1 MAPARL
7 LREAS
12 ADALVVELAPQQ
24 DAVASAE
31 RSAPPTLR
39 ALQTAVA
46 RPVAAPL
53 AVPTSARPAE
63 VEGEA
68 EGALQVGQ
76 PSATLSQEARM
87 EPARDFHQW
96 PERQPEMPADAAGKP
111 ASAALQALKA
121 QRTAPPQNSVELE
134 TRLTVEAVEPAQPAA
149 VAPGEGR
156 SKWRLVAAR
165 RLAAQPPEME

>member
-24 DAVASAE
+24 DAVASSE
-31 RSAPPTLR
+31 RSALQALR

-63 VEGEA
+63 VEGEG

-76 PSATLSQEARM
+76 PWATLSQEARM
-87 EPARDFHQW
+87 APARDFRQW

-111 ASAALQALKA
+111 ASAALKA
-121 QRTAPPQNSVELE
+121 QRTAPLQNSVELE
-134 TRLTVEAVEPAQPAA
+134 TRLTVVAVELAQPAA
-149 VAPGEGR
+149 VAPREAPPEP
-156 SKWRLVAAR
+156 RLVAA
-165 RLAAQPPEME
+165 LGLGAQPPEME